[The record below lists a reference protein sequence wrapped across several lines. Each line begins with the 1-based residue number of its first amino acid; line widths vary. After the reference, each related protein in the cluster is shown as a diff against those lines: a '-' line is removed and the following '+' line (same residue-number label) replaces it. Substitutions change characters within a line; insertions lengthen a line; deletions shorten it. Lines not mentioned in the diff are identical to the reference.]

1 MRKLLI
7 TNRHGWNIYSLNRLA
22 PTLQDPK
29 LRIKVEAIRLVMSGH
44 TAKDV
49 AQQLGIHRQTVSNYV
64 KIFNDGGLEELLTN
78 VASPGKPRILT
89 PEQEEEL
96 IGIISSRKPSAGSSA
111 GWSMRDIQDLLEKQ
125 FQVHMTRTGVR
136 DMLRRLGL
144 KYTSSGYVL
153 NRTE

>member
-7 TNRHGWNIYSLNRLA
+7 TNRHGWNVYSLNRLA

-29 LRIKVEAIRLVMSGH
+29 LRLKVEAVRLVMSGH

-64 KIFNDGGLEELLTN
+64 KIFNDGGLEHLLTN
-78 VASPGKPRILT
+78 VPSPGKPRILT

-96 IGIISSRKPSAGSSA
+96 IGIISSRMPSSGSSA
-111 GWSMRDIQDLLEKQ
+111 GWTMRDIQDLLEKH

-153 NRTE
+153 YRTE

>member
-7 TNRHGWNIYSLNRLA
+7 TNRHGWNVYSLNRL
-22 PTLQDPK
+22 TSTIQDPK
-29 LRIKVEAIRLVMSGH
+29 QRIKVEAVRLVMSGH

-49 AQQLGIHRQTVSNYV
+49 AQQLGLHRQTVSTYV
-64 KIFNDGGLEELLTN
+64 KIFNDGGIDQLLTN

-89 PEQEEEL
+89 PQQEEEL
-96 IGIISSRKPSAGSSA
+96 IGIISSRMPSSGSST
-111 GWSMRDIQDLLEKQ
+111 GWSMRDIQDLLEKH

-144 KYTSSGYVL
+144 KYTSSGYVPY
-153 NRTE
+153 RTE

>member
-7 TNRHGWNIYSLNRLA
+7 TNRHGWNVYSLNRLT
-22 PTLQDPK
+22 PTIQDPK
-29 LRIKVEAIRLVMSGH
+29 QRIKVEAVRLVMSGH

-64 KIFNDGGLEELLTN
+64 KSFNDGGLEQLLAN
-78 VASPGKPRILT
+78 VPSPGKPRILT
-89 PEQEEEL
+89 PQQEEEL
-96 IGIISSRKPSAGSSA
+96 IGIIRSSKPSTGSSA
-111 GWSMRDIQDLLEKQ
+111 GWSMRDIQDLLEMH

-144 KYTSSGYVL
+144 KYTPRGYVL
-153 NRTE
+153 YRTE

>member
-7 TNRHGWNIYSLNRLA
+7 TNRHGWNVYSLNRL
-22 PTLQDPK
+22 TSTIQDPK
-29 LRIKVEAIRLVMSGH
+29 KRIKVEAVRLVMSGH

-49 AQQLGIHRQTVSNYV
+49 AKQLGIHRQTVSNYV
-64 KIFNDGGLEELLTN
+64 KIFNDGGLEQLLTN
-78 VASPGKPRILT
+78 VPSPGKPRILT

-96 IGIISSRKPSAGSSA
+96 IGIISSRKPSSGTAA
-111 GWSMRDIQDLLEKQ
+111 GWSMRDIQDLLEKH

-153 NRTE
+153 YRTE